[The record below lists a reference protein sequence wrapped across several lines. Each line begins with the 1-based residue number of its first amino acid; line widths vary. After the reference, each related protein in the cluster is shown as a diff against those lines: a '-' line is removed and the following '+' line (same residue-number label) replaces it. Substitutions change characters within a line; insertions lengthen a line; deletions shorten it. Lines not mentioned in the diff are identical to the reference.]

1 MRKLGLVAV
10 IVTLSFNP
18 AAALPTEGG
27 RAGASL
33 LQGAD
38 NGTMLVAQ
46 KSKKAK
52 KRSGAA
58 ATSPSRQYDP
68 GGGTGMT
75 GAPSSTNPQA
85 GGGYQGTP
93 REVPSSGGVPHHTV
107 NPKR

>member
-1 MRKLGLVAV
+1 MKLALSAVLVV
-10 IVTLSFNP
+10 LSFTP

-27 RAGASL
+27 RAGASF

-58 ATSPSRQYDP
+58 ANSRQYDP

-75 GAPSSTNPQA
+75 GAPSSSNPQA

-93 REVPSSGGVPHHTV
+93 REVPSSGGVPHHVV